1 MKNKFKIGIAAIVMA
16 ATVYCASSAQKTAY
30 DALGIA
36 SVAVDTGMKVYSD
49 RVVAGAVPQP
59 LQDTVRKD
67 YATYQIVM
75 KDAQAAVNVWLS
87 MGNPAPP
94 ALFPA
99 AKVGAALSAAGKI
112 QGEVK

>member
-1 MKNKFKIGIAAIVMA
+1 
-16 ATVYCASSAQKTAY
+16 
-30 DALGIA
+30 
-36 SVAVDTGMKVYSD
+36 
-49 RVVAGAVPQP
+49 
-59 LQDTVRKD
+59 
-67 YATYQIVM
+67 M